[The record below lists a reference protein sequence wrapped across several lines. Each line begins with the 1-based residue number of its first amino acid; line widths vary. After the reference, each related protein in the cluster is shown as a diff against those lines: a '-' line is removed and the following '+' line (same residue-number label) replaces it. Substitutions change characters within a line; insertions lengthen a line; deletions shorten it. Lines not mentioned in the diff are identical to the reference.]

1 MNNPPADTKFSD
13 LIAYELLYLRRDTR
27 ALKGS
32 QLRGD
37 KYTVATLEVLLK
49 NRSDFDN
56 ENPVKVNLFK
66 CFHTIW
72 TTSGQQF
79 VDTDAGLRSR
89 ANGLLANLTANSREA
104 LLLRT
109 IEDLSLNDI
118 ALIMQIDVD
127 DVRTHIGTAYADRA
141 QCFKG
146 RVMIIEDE
154 PIITVDLSAIVSGLG
169 HDVVVSRTPTPKRSY
184 WVANRA
190 PMLFWRAFNWPI
202 IRPIIDAVNDLL
214 AIMEVSVI
222 FITAFP
228 ERLLTG
234 DRSEPAFLISRPF
247 QETQVQSA
255 VSQAM
260 FFTSTET
267 LNAQKA
273 GWFLFEL
280 VSTHDADTAVLRD
293 ANRLR
298 GQS

>member
-1 MNNPPADTKFSD
+1 MHREKAKNINNPPGDAKFSD

-27 ALKGS
+27 ALTGS

-49 NRSDFDN
+49 DRSDFDN

-66 CFHTIW
+66 CFHAIW

-118 ALIMQIDVD
+118 ALIMQIGVD
-127 DVRTHIGTAYADRA
+127 DVRTLIGTANADRA
-141 QCFKG
+141 QCLKG
-146 RVMIIEDE
+146 RLMIIEDE
-154 PIITVDLSAIVSGLG
+154 PIIVADLSAIVSVLG
-169 HDVVVSRTPTPKRSY
+169 HNVIGIAHTHAEAVILGRRQGADVIFADIQLADDSSG
-184 WVANRA
+184 
-190 PMLFWRAFNWPI
+190 
-202 IRPIIDAVNDLL
+202 IDAVNDLL
-214 AIMEVSVI
+214 AIMEVPVI
-222 FITAFP
+222 FTTAFP
-228 ERLLTG
+228 DRLLTG
-234 DRSEPAFLISRPF
+234 DRPEPAFLISKPF

-260 FFTSTET
+260 FFASTDT
-267 LNAQKA
+267 LKA
-273 GWFLFEL
+273 
-280 VSTHDADTAVLRD
+280 
-293 ANRLR
+293 
-298 GQS
+298 